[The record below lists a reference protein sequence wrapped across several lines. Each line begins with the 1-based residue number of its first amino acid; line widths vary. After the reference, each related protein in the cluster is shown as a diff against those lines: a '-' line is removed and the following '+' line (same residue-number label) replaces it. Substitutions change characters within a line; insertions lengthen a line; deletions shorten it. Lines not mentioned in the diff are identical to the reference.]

1 MSAIRFI
8 GAAVFTFVIPFLI
21 AICSLLCVA
30 AFVPW
35 SMVIWSWAVSFVSIL
50 WFILIT
56 VCVTALII
64 GSMEIGRR
72 FVAAQSR
79 ANTRSTKD
87 DDCED
92 IDLKFPPE

>member
-35 SMVIWSWAVSFVSIL
+35 SLVIWSWAVSFVSIL

-56 VCVTALII
+56 VCVSALII
-64 GSMEIGRR
+64 GSIGIGRR

-87 DDCED
+87 QDYVD
-92 IDLKFPPE
+92 IDVHLPTE